1 MKDIQTKPVDSGA
14 ADGSGIP
21 IPRIC
26 FVCECNEG
34 RSAHMELAVRDRLR
48 RRGLQADLCSA
59 GFTQGQR
66 IYDFRRGFLRE
77 RGIPEAEIVGHRP
90 SVFGAAHAGADL
102 ILVAELPMV
111 ERLLRN
117 HPELRGRVM
126 TIRGFAQG
134 RDPDNDLDKARAHIE
149 DAAGHG
155 MEEKVRLYNELE
167 TLADLIAERLAGGS
181 FVPDQP
187 G

>member
-1 MKDIQTKPVDSGA
+1 MKDIQTKPVNSGSR
-14 ADGSGIP
+14 DDTGHP

-26 FVCECNEG
+26 FVCEYNEG
-34 RSAHMELAVRDRLR
+34 RSVHLELAVRDRLR
-48 RRGLQADLCSA
+48 RRGLQSDLCSA

-66 IYDFRRGFLRE
+66 IHDFRRGFLRE
-77 RGIPEAEIVGHRP
+77 HSIPEAEIVGHRP
-90 SVFGAAHAGADL
+90 TIFGAAHAGADL

-111 ERLLRN
+111 ERLLRK

-134 RDPDNDLDKARAHIE
+134 RNPDNDLDAAQAHIE

-155 MEEKVRLYNELE
+155 MEEKVPLYNELE
-167 TLADLIAERLAGGS
+167 ALADLIAERLAR
-181 FVPDQP
+181 
-187 G
+187 